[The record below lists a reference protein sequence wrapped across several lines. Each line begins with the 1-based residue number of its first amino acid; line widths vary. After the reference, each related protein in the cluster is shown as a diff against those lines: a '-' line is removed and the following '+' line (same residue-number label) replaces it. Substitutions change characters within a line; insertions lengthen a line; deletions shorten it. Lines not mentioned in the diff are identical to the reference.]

1 MQIAIN
7 HGEGPPTVLTGQQW
21 RLRQH
26 LRGPLGEGQGR
37 SWTGR
42 RGQGGRTLGARRL
55 FLPAAPAGC
64 KGGADRNSGKR
75 SHCRRGWGPRGA
87 GRTREG
93 HSERGEA
100 LLFFRVSASRGR
112 GCTAVGP
119 GRPAVGRPFS
129 LAEEARPHACAVN
142 PQCSLFLP
150 SPPAP
155 GPRWTCGH
163 STWAAGPG
171 AQPGPAGQP
180 AEGKA
185 GSWTSWGDGGE
196 DGVRGEDLSVAS
208 GAHLRAPCRG
218 SDPNAC
224 ASDLEHR
231 AAGETTAQ
239 ASDRPPRGARRS

>member
-42 RGQGGRTLGARRL
+42 RGQGGRTPGARRL

-100 LLFFRVSASRGR
+100 LLFFRVSASRCR

-150 SPPAP
+150 SPRHLGP
-155 GPRWTCGH
+155 GGRVVTARGRRGWGWGTAG
-163 STWAAGPG
+163 TRWAARGR
-171 AQPGPAGQP
+171 
-180 AEGKA
+180 EGRELDEL
-185 GSWTSWGDGGE
+185 GRRW
-196 DGVRGEDLSVAS
+196 RG
-208 GAHLRAPCRG
+208 RG
-218 SDPNAC
+218 SRRG
-224 ASDLEHR
+224 SER
-231 AAGETTAQ
+231 SIWG
-239 ASDRPPRGARRS
+239 SPPSSVPRV

>member
-7 HGEGPPTVLTGQQW
+7 HGERRPTVLTGQQW

-42 RGQGGRTLGARRL
+42 RGQGGRTPGARRL

-87 GRTREG
+87 GRSREG

-119 GRPAVGRPFS
+119 GRPAVGQPFS

-150 SPPAP
+150 SPP
-155 GPRWTCGH
+155 G
-163 STWAAGPG
+163 TWAPVDVWSQHVGCGAGG
-171 AQPGPAGQP
+171 TAGTRW
-180 AEGKA
+180 AARGREGRELDEL
-185 GSWTSWGDGGE
+185 GRRW
-196 DGVRGEDLSVAS
+196 RG
-208 GAHLRAPCRG
+208 RG
-218 SDPNAC
+218 SRRG
-224 ASDLEHR
+224 SERSIWGSLL
-231 AAGETTAQ
+231 
-239 ASDRPPRGARRS
+239 SSVPRV

>member
-7 HGEGPPTVLTGQQW
+7 HGERRPTVLTGQQW

-26 LRGPLGEGQGR
+26 LRGPLGEGQGH

-42 RGQGGRTLGARRL
+42 RGQGGRTPGARRL
-55 FLPAAPAGC
+55 FLPAGC

-100 LLFFRVSASRGR
+100 LLFFRVSASRCR

-150 SPPAP
+150 SPPHLGP
-155 GPRWTCGH
+155 GGRVVTARGLRGRGH
-163 STWAAGPG
+163 SRDPLGSPRKGRPG
-171 AQPGPAGQP
+171 AGRAG
-180 AEGKA
+180 A
-185 GSWTSWGDGGE
+185 T
-196 DGVRGEDLSVAS
+196 VART
-208 GAHLRAPCRG
+208 GFEARI
-218 SDPNAC
+218 C
-224 ASDLEHR
+224 A
-231 AAGETTAQ
+231 
-239 ASDRPPRGARRS
+239 